1 MDRPGP
7 QRVDFFAITHTC
19 LQIVPGSPA
28 SGGNSFVNFG
38 YSTLRLSTPLPFL
51 RGRGVFLCNTGCLN
65 EQTARVIFLLFTITQ

>member
-51 RGRGVFLCNTGCLN
+51 RGRGVFFLK
-65 EQTARVIFLLFTITQ
+65 QTARIIFLLFTITQ